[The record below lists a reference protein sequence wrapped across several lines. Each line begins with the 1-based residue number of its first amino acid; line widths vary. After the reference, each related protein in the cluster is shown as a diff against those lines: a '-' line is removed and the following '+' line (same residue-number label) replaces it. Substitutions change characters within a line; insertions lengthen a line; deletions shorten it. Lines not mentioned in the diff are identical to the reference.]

1 MRLSNLEKE
10 TIFLFNE
17 AESVAEVYT
26 FNRALQRQ
34 LLALCEEYPEQVR
47 KTKES
52 GGGALT
58 FTIPKKWMR
67 IVPPR
72 KLSPAQK
79 EVLARMNEKR
89 RGGLW

>member
-1 MRLSNLEKE
+1 MRRSNLEKE
-10 TIFLFNE
+10 TIILSNE
-17 AESVAEVYT
+17 AESDAEVYT
-26 FNRALQRQ
+26 YNPALQRR
-34 LLALCEEYPEQVR
+34 LLALCEEHPEQVR

-58 FTIPKKWMR
+58 FTIPKKWVK

-72 KLSPAQK
+72 ALSPAQR

-89 RGGLW
+89 RGG